1 MTPEKERSAKGAS
14 FRTAFLVWG
23 MLVMSGGVMAGVLGI
38 STHFSSVNAK
48 DTFWSGMYVGFF
60 GVVIEQIFIMP
71 LALQVAKYGRFKA
84 PAGD

>member
-1 MTPEKERSAKGAS
+1 
-14 FRTAFLVWG
+14 
-23 MLVMSGGVMAGVLGI
+23 MAGVLGI